1 MNKLLLIISY
11 FLISNTCFFSQH
23 SERFNYLEK
32 GDAKVTI
39 DLSSKEF
46 KNLISIKKAILY
58 CGIYDSSLNP
68 PDEHK
73 KEIEGWLNPYNSSK
87 FYTCFSV
94 FNIESNEGYTFNFT
108 LPDTSESFTNYTKSM
123 AFVLTKDSLLISELL
138 KNRKDF
144 DLYGDYS
151 LKNKNNEVIR
161 IFTFINIDNF
171 SEFQWK
177 TNQLLFNLDHVS
189 LPEKSKEPKAP
200 KKVYF
205 QLGFSSVPAINKK
218 NTNYD
223 GFSSNQIDLLV
234 KGDVGN
240 KKLGNG
246 DVGNKNLGIVGGGI
260 SMAQNTFS
268 TTSNLLIGDAGSL
281 PLDSIYASLSGV
293 SEKYTH
299 QTINVAFL
307 IAIKTKINKK
317 NGFFEF
323 SLSPFFAIQSK
334 LSSTVTGGSI
344 TTYGFK
350 NQITDYLYDIPELGL
365 KTQTE
370 EILKVQ
376 NYFKTSSYGFNAG
389 VSYNINLGTL
399 IVAPNINFKLISI
412 KNKNSISKA
421 YSIPEDKYNGLFA
434 TYERSTPLLLTVGL
448 SISF

>member
-46 KNLISIKKAILY
+46 KNLLSIKKAILY

-108 LPDTSESFTNYTKSM
+108 LPDTSESFRNYTKSM

-189 LPEKSKEPKAP
+189 LPEKSEEPKAP
-200 KKVYF
+200 KKFFF
-205 QLGFSSVPAINKK
+205 QLGLSSGGAINKK
-218 NTNYD
+218 NTNFD

-240 KKLGNG
+240 KS
-246 DVGNKNLGIVGGGI
+246 LGIVGGGI

-299 QTINVAFL
+299 QTINIAFL
-307 IAIKTKINKK
+307 IAIKTEINKK

-323 SLSPFFAIQSK
+323 SLSPFYALQSK

-350 NQITDYLYDIPELGL
+350 NQISDYLYDIPELGL

-376 NYFKTSSYGFNAG
+376 NYFKTRSYGFNAG
-389 VSYNINLGTL
+389 ISYNINLGTL
-399 IVAPNINFKLISI
+399 IVAPNLNLKFISI
-412 KNKNSISKA
+412 HNINSISNA

-434 TYERSTPLLLTVGL
+434 TLKNTKFLFPTLGL

>member
-11 FLISNTCFFSQH
+11 FLIINNCFFSQNL
-23 SERFNYLEK
+23 ERFNYLEK

-39 DLSSKEF
+39 DLNEF
-46 KNLISIKKAILY
+46 KNLLSIKKAILY

-68 PDEHK
+68 PDGHK

-87 FYTCFSV
+87 FYTYFSV

-108 LPDTSESFTNYTKSM
+108 LGKESEPFTNYTKSM
-123 AFVLTKDSLLISELL
+123 AFVLTKDSLLITELL
-138 KNRKDF
+138 KNGKDF

-151 LKNKNNEVIR
+151 FKNKNDEVIR
-161 IFTFINIDNF
+161 LFTFINIDNF

-177 TNQLLFNLDHVS
+177 TNQLLFNLDHVP
-189 LPEKSKEPKAP
+189 LPEKKEIIVDP
-200 KKVYF
+200 KKNFF
-205 QLGFSSVPAINKK
+205 QLGLSSGGAINKK
-218 NTNYD
+218 NTNFD

-234 KGDVGN
+234 KWSF
-240 KKLGNG
+240 
-246 DVGNKNLGIVGGGI
+246 GNKNLINLGGGI
-260 SMAQNTFS
+260 SFAQNTFS
-268 TTSNLLIGDAGSL
+268 TTSNLLYGDAGPL
-281 PLDSIYASLSGV
+281 PLDSVYASLSGV

-299 QTINVAFL
+299 QTINIALL
-307 IAIKTKINKK
+307 IALKTERKDK

-323 SLSPFFAIQSK
+323 CFSPFLSLQSK
-334 LSSTVTGGSI
+334 LSSTVTGGSM

-365 KTQTE
+365 KTQTDE
-370 EILKVQ
+370 FRNLQ
-376 NYFKTSSYGFNAG
+376 NTFNTITYGFNVG
-389 VSYNINLGTL
+389 TSYNINVGNL
-399 IVAPNINFKLISI
+399 ILAPNINFKLLSI

-434 TYERSTPLLLTVGL
+434 TYERTTPLLLTVGL

>member
-1 MNKLLLIISY
+1 MNKLLLFISY
-11 FLISNTCFFSQH
+11 FLITNTCFFSQNL
-23 SERFNYLEK
+23 ERFNYLEK
-32 GDAKVTI
+32 DNAKVTI

-46 KNLISIKKAILY
+46 KNLLSIKKAILY

-68 PDEHK
+68 PDGHK

-87 FYTCFSV
+87 FYTHFSV

-108 LPDTSESFTNYTKSM
+108 LADTSESFTNYTKSM

-177 TNQLLFNLDHVS
+177 TNQLLFNLDHVP
-189 LPEKSKEPKAP
+189 LPEKKEKLPAP
-200 KKVYF
+200 KKVFF
-205 QLGFSSVPAINKK
+205 QLGFSSGGAINKK
-218 NTNYD
+218 NTNFD
-223 GFSSNQIDLLV
+223 GFSSNQIDLLI
-234 KGDVGN
+234 KGAVGKN
-240 KKLGNG
+240 
-246 DVGNKNLGIVGGGI
+246 NLGMVGGGI

-268 TTSNLLIGDAGSL
+268 TTSNLLYGEAGSL

-299 QTINVAFL
+299 QTINIAFL
-307 IAIKTKINKK
+307 IAIKTEINKK

-323 SLSPFFAIQSK
+323 SLSPFYALQSK

-370 EILKVQ
+370 EILNVQ

-434 TYERSTPLLLTVGL
+434 TFEKTTPLLLTVGL

>member
-1 MNKLLLIISY
+1 MKYLLISFTIIFNFYSTYCQNDQLKDEQLFKYPKETDNKLLIDINGLKKIFNQDENLPFIIRGVIFNKTMDIENKKETENWLTSYNINQTDLSFTVIDPKNIDVKTEIFSKELKPHTNNYTRSFLLLFIQDTTTIKDYLERNFKTLSLISY
-11 FLISNTCFFSQH
+11 
-23 SERFNYLEK
+23 
-32 GDAKVTI
+32 
-39 DLSSKEF
+39 
-46 KNLISIKKAILY
+46 
-58 CGIYDSSLNP
+58 
-68 PDEHK
+68 
-73 KEIEGWLNPYNSSK
+73 KEIETGLIIY
-87 FYTCFSV
+87 FLGC
-94 FNIESNEGYTFNFT
+94 
-108 LPDTSESFTNYTKSM
+108 
-123 AFVLTKDSLLISELL
+123 DS
-138 KNRKDF
+138 
-144 DLYGDYS
+144 YS
-151 LKNKNNEVIR
+151 
-161 IFTFINIDNF
+161 D
-171 SEFQWK
+171 FQWK
-177 TNQLLFNLDHVS
+177 TNQLLYNLDNVP
-189 LPEKSKEPKAP
+189 LPEKKEKLLAP
-200 KKVYF
+200 KKVSF
-205 QLGFSSVPAINKK
+205 QLGFSSGGSINKK
-218 NTNYD
+218 NTNFD
-223 GFSSNQIDLLV
+223 GFSSNQIDLLI
-234 KGDVGN
+234 K
-240 KKLGNG
+240 G

-299 QTINVAFL
+299 QTINIAFL
-307 IAIKTKINKK
+307 IAIKTEINKK

-323 SLSPFFAIQSK
+323 SFSPFYALQSN

-389 VSYNINLGTL
+389 VSYNIDLGTL

-434 TYERSTPLLLTVGL
+434 TYEKTTPLLLTVGL

>member
-11 FLISNTCFFSQH
+11 FLIINTCFFSQNL
-23 SERFNYLEK
+23 ERFNYLEK

-46 KNLISIKKAILY
+46 KNLLSIKKAILY

-68 PDEHK
+68 PNGHK
-73 KEIEGWLNPYNSSK
+73 KEIEGWLNPYNSTK
-87 FYTCFSV
+87 FYTYFSV

-108 LPDTSESFTNYTKSM
+108 LANQSEPFTNYTKSM

-138 KNRKDF
+138 KNGKDF

-151 LKNKNNEVIR
+151 FKDKDKEEIR
-161 IFTFINIDNF
+161 LFHFINIDNF

-177 TNQLLFNLDHVS
+177 TNQLLFNLDHVP
-189 LPEKSKEPKAP
+189 LPEKKEILPEP
-200 KKVYF
+200 KKVSF
-205 QLGFSSVPAINKK
+205 QLGFSSGGAINKK
-218 NTNYD
+218 NTNFD

-234 KGDVGN
+234 KRSIR
-240 KKLGNG
+240 
-246 DVGNKNLGIVGGGI
+246 NKNLINLGGGI
-260 SMAQNTFS
+260 SMSQNTFS
-268 TTSNLLIGDAGSL
+268 TKNNLRYGEAGSF
-281 PLDSIYASLSGV
+281 PLDSIYASLSGI

-299 QTINVAFL
+299 QTINIAFL
-307 IAIKTKINKK
+307 IARKIDCKHK
-317 NGFFEF
+317 NRFFEF
-323 SLSPFFAIQSK
+323 SLSPFISIQSK
-334 LSSTVTGGSI
+334 LSSTVNGGSI

-350 NQITDYLYDIPELGL
+350 HQITDYLYDIPELGL

-370 EILKVQ
+370 EILKAQ
-376 NYFKTSSYGFNAG
+376 NYFKTGTFGFNAG

-399 IVAPNINFKLISI
+399 IVAPNLNLKFISI
-412 KNKNSISKA
+412 HNKNSISNA

-434 TYERSTPLLLTVGL
+434 TLKNKYFFIPTLGL

>member
-11 FLISNTCFFSQH
+11 FLIINNCFFSQNL
-23 SERFNYLEK
+23 ERFNYLEK
-32 GDAKVTI
+32 DNAKVTI
-39 DLSSKEF
+39 DLNEF
-46 KNLISIKKAILY
+46 KNLLSIKKAILY

-68 PDEHK
+68 PDGHK

-87 FYTCFSV
+87 FYTYFSV

-108 LPDTSESFTNYTKSM
+108 LGNESEPFTNYTKSM
-123 AFVLTKDSLLISELL
+123 AFVLTKDSLLITELL
-138 KNRKDF
+138 KNGKDF

-151 LKNKNNEVIR
+151 FKNKNDEVIR
-161 IFTFINIDNF
+161 LFTFINIDNF

-177 TNQLLFNLDHVS
+177 TNQLLFNLDHVP
-189 LPEKSKEPKAP
+189 LPEKKEIIVDP
-200 KKVYF
+200 KKKFF
-205 QLGFSSVPAINKK
+205 QLGLSSGGAINKK
-218 NTNYD
+218 NTNFD

-234 KGDVGN
+234 KWSF
-240 KKLGNG
+240 
-246 DVGNKNLGIVGGGI
+246 GNKNLINLGGGI
-260 SMAQNTFS
+260 SFAQNKFS
-268 TTSNLLIGDAGSL
+268 TTSNLLFGDAVSL

-293 SEKYTH
+293 SEKYAH
-299 QTINVAFL
+299 QTINIAFL
-307 IAIKTKINKK
+307 IAIKTEINKK

-323 SLSPFFAIQSK
+323 SLSPFYALQSN

-399 IVAPNINFKLISI
+399 IVAPNLNFKFISI
-412 KNKNSISKA
+412 HNKNSISNA
-421 YSIPEDKYNGLFA
+421 YSIPEVKYNGLFA
-434 TYERSTPLLLTVGL
+434 TLKNKYFIIPTLGL